1 MMLSNYLLKSLS
13 DKITIWI
20 KEERSIYICRGI
32 HGFIPESL
40 NETTVGLKKMYN
52 MRIVSKVLF
61 RAKWLH
67 SGESTSDRSEKL
79 LQRSGA
85 EGVKYVWFWWK
96 GVHEIKHLPYK
107 IFSASQKELMSP
119 WSDLDARIG
128 IMKSAPENIKLSKDL
143 SHQFF
148 WSTEYLILLPELPL
162 GHIKDQQQKQHRL
175 NPHRG
180 RWQMP
185 LANSILF
192 LIQQQKKEKII
203 CVKIF
208 QTIQVSTF

>member
-1 MMLSNYLLKSLS
+1 MRQLSASKRCTTWELWVKFYLGQNDCIQEKAPQIGLRNCS
-13 DKITIWI
+13 
-20 KEERSIYICRGI
+20 EEVGRR
-32 HGFIPESL
+32 EL
-40 NETTVGLKKMYN
+40 NMCD
-52 MRIVSKVLF
+52 F
-61 RAKWLH
+61 
-67 SGESTSDRSEKL
+67 GER
-79 LQRSGA
+79 
-85 EGVKYVWFWWK
+85 